1 MLNRTW
7 LRHRKIK
14 IFMLLERIPVR
25 IRLSLGHAIWMGLIF
40 VGIGIGVYRVV
51 EDSLIHSLDTTLLTS
66 ARTIRNMQLS
76 RGRTMSMINES
87 PYWELFFSEFLS
99 GERITIRSYAQLVD
113 MSGKVKS
120 KTRNVWANLPV
131 TPLAVER
138 AEKGL
143 ETFETFHLKSDV
155 ILRQITLPIVWRGR
169 FTGELVQVGAPMD
182 LHLHT
187 LESVQHML
195 WITLLLGLG
204 ISVIFG
210 YLLTRWSFKPVARI
224 TRAASRLGVNDLD
237 LRLRLPPASDELRI
251 LTKTFNEM
259 LDRLEDAF
267 SRLRRFAGDVSH
279 ELRTPLAVLRGEA
292 ELALRR
298 DRTPEEYREALRT
311 IAREAQS
318 MTTIVEDLLLLA
330 RAQGNSIAL
339 KWEDVDTIHF
349 LKELENSVKAAYE
362 AKKIALTIENSGPPL
377 IRLSPGYFSLALK
390 NILLNACKHSAS
402 GSRVEL
408 KLATFG
414 GYIVIS
420 IQDFGEGI
428 PKESLPYIF
437 DPFYR
442 ADTARNRSAGG
453 AGIGLSLAMALVKLH
468 KGEIKVASEEGKGAC
483 FTVKV
488 PHGGVVPVS
497 SEFESDADDTPL
509 LTARVR
515 EIPNGDVQPI
525 PGKV

>member
-1 MLNRTW
+1 
-7 LRHRKIK
+7 
-14 IFMLLERIPVR
+14 MLLERIPVR

-40 VGIGIGVYRVV
+40 VGIGVGVYRVV

-76 RGRTMSMINES
+76 RGRNLSIINES

-155 ILRQITLPIVWRGR
+155 ILRQVTLPIVWRGR

-182 LHLHT
+182 LHMNT
-187 LESVQHML
+187 LKSVQQML

-237 LRLRLPPASDELRI
+237 LRLRLPPASDELRV

-292 ELALRR
+292 DLALRR
-298 DRTPEEYREALRT
+298 DRTPEEYREALRS
-311 IAREAQS
+311 IAREAQN
-318 MTTIVEDLLLLA
+318 MTVIVEDLLLLA
-330 RAQGNSIAL
+330 RAQGKSLAL
-339 KWEDVDTIHF
+339 KWEDVDSGYF
-349 LKELENSVKAAYE
+349 LAELENSVKTAYE
-362 AKKIALTIENSGPPL
+362 NRKITLQLTNEAPAL
-377 IRLSPGYFSLALK
+377 IRISPVYFALAIK

-402 GSRVEL
+402 GGRVEL
-408 KLATFG
+408 KVRATA
-414 GYIVIS
+414 GYLECI

-428 PKESLPYIF
+428 PKDSLPYIF
-437 DPFYR
+437 DAFYR

-468 KGEIKVASEEGKGAC
+468 KGEIKVTSEEGKGAC
-483 FTVKV
+483 FTVRV
-488 PHGGVVPVS
+488 PLGGIIPVS
-497 SEFESDADDTPL
+497 DDSDNDTDDAPL
-509 LTARVR
+509 LTARIR
-515 EIPNGDVQPI
+515 EEASPPA
-525 PGKV
+525 PTP

>member
-1 MLNRTW
+1 
-7 LRHRKIK
+7 
-14 IFMLLERIPVR
+14 MLLERIPVR

-40 VGIGIGVYRVV
+40 VGIGVGVYRVV

-76 RGRTMSMINES
+76 RGRNLSIINES

-143 ETFETFHLKSDV
+143 ETFETFHLKSEV
-155 ILRQITLPIVWRGR
+155 ILRQVTLPIVWRGR

-182 LHLHT
+182 LHMNT
-187 LESVQHML
+187 LKSVQQML

-224 TRAASRLGVNDLD
+224 TRAASRLGVNELD
-237 LRLRLPPASDELRI
+237 LRLRLPPASDELRV

-292 ELALRR
+292 DLALRR
-298 DRTPEEYREALRT
+298 DRTPEEYREALRS
-311 IAREAQS
+311 IAREAQN
-318 MTTIVEDLLLLA
+318 MTVIVEDLLLLA
-330 RAQGNSIAL
+330 RAQGKSLAL
-339 KWEDVDTIHF
+339 KWEDVDSGYF
-349 LKELENSVKAAYE
+349 LAELENSVKTAYDNRKITLLLTNE
-362 AKKIALTIENSGPPL
+362 APAL
-377 IRLSPGYFSLALK
+377 IRISPVYFSLAIK
-390 NILLNACKHSAS
+390 NILLNACKHSAP
-402 GSRVEL
+402 GGRVEL
-408 KLATFG
+408 KVRAVA
-414 GYIVIS
+414 GYLECL

-428 PKESLPYIF
+428 PRDSLPYIF
-437 DPFYR
+437 DAFYR

-468 KGEIKVASEEGKGAC
+468 KGEIKVTSEEGKGAC
-483 FTVKV
+483 FAVRV
-488 PHGGVVPVS
+488 PLGGIIPVS
-497 SEFESDADDTPL
+497 DDGDNDMEDAPL
-509 LTARVR
+509 LTARIR
-515 EIPNGDVQPI
+515 EEASPPA
-525 PGKV
+525 PPP